1 MCQSRE
7 GNKTRVTATTG
18 GVRRAALRVHSQRF
32 ELCRARQWYQPESTE
47 TAAAVATMTLPAGR
61 PGAVTPCAVL
71 LVMGS
76 PSMLTW
82 TLARD
87 DAQLGCCPGGV
98 SRRPASSLTQAQTHT
113 QHWRPAAAGGP
124 RIGLL
129 GHERGERAPS
139 AHSARG
145 LPEGGDA
152 TSSAAASSAGAS
164 SAGLPPLATAWLRLA
179 VRPSVSV
186 LNEPLW
192 SSPYLRLIVAL
203 PPPSPPPLSQ
213 CSQQHREGREGGG
226 GELPSDPPV
235 PAAGRQAGTARRA

>member
-32 ELCRARQWYQPESTE
+32 ELCRARQWYQPEST
-47 TAAAVATMTLPAGR
+47 AAAVATMTLPAGR
-61 PGAVTPCAVL
+61 PGAVTPCTVL

-113 QHWRPAAAGGP
+113 HSTGVLRPRAG
-124 RIGLL
+124 L
-129 GHERGERAPS
+129 GSASLATSGASGHRR
-139 AHSARG
+139 AHSTRG

-164 SAGLPPLATAWLRLA
+164 SAGLPPLATAWLRLGYA
-179 VRPSVSV
+179 LRSVRVC
-186 LNEPLW
+186 
-192 SSPYLRLIVAL
+192 
-203 PPPSPPPLSQ
+203 LS
-213 CSQQHREGREGGG
+213 
-226 GELPSDPPV
+226 
-235 PAAGRQAGTARRA
+235 